1 MSQII
6 QGMCRETS
14 NSAVSNCA
22 VLEYSYFE
30 NALNHPRIVMKEKRA
45 IFDGKE
51 SNYTRNVTCWEH
63 SRGKI
68 YNQLKEKGETKIKI

>member
-1 MSQII
+1 ML
-6 QGMCRETS
+6 
-14 NSAVSNCA
+14 

-30 NALNHPRIVMKEKRA
+30 NALNYPRTVKRA

-63 SRGKI
+63 SRSKI
-68 YNQLKEKGETKIKI
+68 YNQLKEIGETKIKI